1 MSRSGFRTG
10 PGAEVSSRA
19 PEPREPAR
27 RAPSAAA
34 DAARPAGPASGPLP
48 PNHHLWR
55 NGRRWWIAIVLVAA
69 DGSRRRVRRSLGTVD
84 VVAARHKR
92 DALVASLVKARHWRP
107 ASEAL
112 AEAASS
118 STADD
123 RGHRVLDG
131 VAA

>member
-10 PGAEVSSRA
+10 PCPEASSCA
-19 PEPREPAR
+19 PVRSDVAGRDVVR
-27 RAPSAAA
+27 RAPSGV
-34 DAARPAGPASGPLP
+34 PVSLP

-69 DGSRRRVRRSLGTVD
+69 DGRRRRVRRSLGTAD
-84 VVAARHKR
+84 VVVARHKR

-107 ASEAL
+107 ASEGL
-112 AEAASS
+112 AAAAPPA
-118 STADD
+118 ADD
-123 RGHRVLDG
+123 RTHPVLDG